1 MKKIFFAILFFVVAG
16 MALSGCESD
25 VNQSYESYT
34 AADYIAPTIPAGQ
47 ENQSNNGP
55 VNYWQGMRLY
65 VEKGSVTPTGLRLT
79 MINDSDSEMGHGTP
93 YSIQQY
99 VNGEWQQVP
108 FTVNEVIWIMPLF
121 IIGPGYS
128 TEENINWEHMH
139 GQLPPGRYRV
149 VRNFMRQIGQQSTP
163 GKYMYAIFTIEED
176 WADRHTAW
184 QAQQDCLTAA
194 AFARFQGLD
203 LNITQHSPRGLSFT
217 VTNNNPYYSYIIN
230 GIFMGWEDNFPGGG
244 SAGALEYFIFSP
256 FSTCF
261 TSPSWPYGNHVLL
274 QPGDYLSL
282 DVDWYYKIGYLTPRE
297 AFCEFSASPYPHVF
311 ELVMDILLDVD
322 EEYIYTHFR
331 HSVPGLPGMGHRI
344 KASFEI

>member
-1 MKKIFFAILFFVVAG
+1 
-16 MALSGCESD
+16 
-25 VNQSYESYT
+25 
-34 AADYIAPTIPAGQ
+34 
-47 ENQSNNGP
+47 
-55 VNYWQGMRLY
+55 MRLY
-65 VEKGSVTPTGLRLT
+65 VEEGSVTPSGLRLT
-79 MINDSDSEMGHGTP
+79 MINDSGSGMGHGTP

-121 IIGPGYS
+121 IISPGYS

-149 VRNFMRQIGQQSTP
+149 VRNFMMLDMSDDMPMWKQNTP
-163 GKYMYAIFTIEED
+163 EKYLYATFTIEED
-176 WADRHTAW
+176 WQYRHTAW
-184 QAQQDCLTAA
+184 QIQQDCLTAA

-203 LNITQHSPRGLSFT
+203 LSITQHSPRGLSFT
-217 VTNNNPYYSYIIN
+217 VTNNNPYYSYVIN
-230 GIFMGWEDNFPGGG
+230 SIFMGWEDNFPGGG
-244 SAGALEYFIFSP
+244 SAGALLYSVFSAFLP
-256 FSTCF
+256 CF
-261 TSPSWPYGNHVLL
+261 TSPSWPYDNHVLL

-297 AFCEFSASPYPHVF
+297 AFCQFSVSPYPHVF
-311 ELVMDILLDVD
+311 DLVIDVSLDVD
-322 EEYIYTHFR
+322 EEYIYMHFR